1 MSTIPSVLIISTN
14 PSHQDQAADIVR
26 RMGLHPVKCAT
37 LTDARSLV
45 EHDRFEVVL
54 CADDLPDC
62 NLATAIRVIS
72 ATTSGAPVV
81 VLSRLADWDAYM
93 HALRAGAF
101 DYIACPPNSVESE
114 RILRM
119 ALSAKPAVHRPSRTA
134 A

>member
-14 PSHQDQAADIVR
+14 PAHQDQASEIVR
-26 RMGLHPVKCAT
+26 HMGLQPVICAT
-37 LTDARSLV
+37 LTDARPLL

-54 CADDLPDC
+54 CGDDLPDC

-72 ATTSGAPVV
+72 ATTGGAPVI

-93 HALRAGAF
+93 LALRAGAF
-101 DYIACPPNSVESE
+101 DYIACPARSVESE

-119 ALSAKPAVHRPSRTA
+119 ALSAKPAVQRASRTA